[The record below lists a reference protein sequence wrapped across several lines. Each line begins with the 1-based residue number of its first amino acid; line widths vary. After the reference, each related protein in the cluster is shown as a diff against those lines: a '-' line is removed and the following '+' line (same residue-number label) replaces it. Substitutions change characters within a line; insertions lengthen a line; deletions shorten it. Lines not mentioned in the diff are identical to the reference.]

1 MSAEP
6 QPTSAAAVGAE
17 EKPPEALPAAFRRM
31 PVEAS
36 DLMKVLPH
44 RHPFVFLDRLIELDP
59 GRRAVGIKNVSVSDP
74 VFAGHFPGE
83 DCRSWELPSC
93 VPCAGPP
100 EPMPCA
106 SVLSARAAA
115 KAA

>member
-1 MSAEP
+1 VSAEP

-44 RHPFVFLDRLIELDP
+44 RHPFVFLPFNEMFKRLYFKCGSYTL
-59 GRRAVGIKNVSVSDP
+59 AN
-74 VFAGHFPGE
+74 
-83 DCRSWELPSC
+83 
-93 VPCAGPP
+93 
-100 EPMPCA
+100 
-106 SVLSARAAA
+106 
-115 KAA
+115 